1 MNERS
6 PEYAD
11 RIAAAGSIETR
22 AEVAARWILAEFDA
36 YYVESRNIPN
46 LAKAAFERRDPAMS
60 LDLSLRRLSVYSISV
75 HALARGLREALPS
88 AAEDESFWARIE
100 ARYLTLIE
108 GRYESDIAY
117 AYIHS
122 ARRMMYEGMW
132 KPVEYAFLHHREPA
146 SERSTAVRIDFP
158 VAPGGDL
165 AALVDRILDVPCF
178 ERPWRDREGD
188 VRRVAER
195 LRSIFGDG
203 GRRPVAGQDRSTS
216 GGGERAPVAEQARS
230 TSGGGEHR
238 PVAGQDRSASDDRG
252 RTHAVERPWPIAG
265 DGARRP
271 VQIQM
276 TDAGFFRNRGAYVV
290 GRIVF
295 DDASA
300 TPLILA
306 LLNHEAGIH
315 VQAVLAGEADAHN
328 LFSSTLA
335 NFHVTNSHYH
345 ELAAFLHSV
354 MPTRRLGLHYSTIGF
369 NHVGKVAV
377 MNELRE
383 ELAAHGEVFTTAVG
397 FRGSVAIGFAAA
409 SSDYNLKVIRDVPT
423 AQYKW
428 GAFPGIGAVLDKY
441 RRVHE
446 IDRTGSMLDNI
457 IYYNLELDPAWFE
470 PDLLAE
476 LLRDA
481 AESVSLRDDAVILK
495 HLIVQRRVRPLP
507 VFFRDAT
514 PEEAREVIV
523 NLGHCIKNNA
533 AANVF
538 NKDLDARNYGVSR
551 FRKVYLFDYDAL
563 EPLTRVKIRSNADR
577 FDGEDDVPDWF
588 YEDGVVFL
596 PEEIETG
603 FRIHDRGLRRLFR
616 DVHGDLLTTGYWERM
631 QHDLE
636 RGRVPSIRLYPE
648 ERKLDPPGW
657 PSAPAGE

>member
-1 MNERS
+1 MGQEGSRHGQGAAPPPDVHAATPAPLNDRS
-6 PEYAD
+6 PNYAVL
-11 RIAAAGSIETR
+11 IASAHCVEECTDL
-22 AEVAARWILAEFDA
+22 AARWILAEFDA

-46 LAKAAFERRDPAMS
+46 LAKSAFERIDPASS
-60 LDLSLRRLSVYSISV
+60 LHLSLRRLSVYSISV
-75 HALARGLREALPS
+75 HALARRLRDTLPS
-88 AAEDESFWARIE
+88 AAEDEASWKRIE

-108 GRYESDIAY
+108 DRYESDLAF

-122 ARRMMYEGMW
+122 ARRMMYEGRW
-132 KPVEYAFLHHREPA
+132 NPVEYAFLHHREPA
-146 SERSTAVRIDFP
+146 NERSAAVRVEFP
-158 VAPGGDL
+158 VGLGGSL
-165 AALVDRILDVPCF
+165 FALVDRILDVPGF

-188 VRRVAER
+188 VRKVSARLQAI
-195 LRSIFGDG
+195 LRS
-203 GRRPVAGQDRSTS
+203 
-216 GGGERAPVAEQARS
+216 
-230 TSGGGEHR
+230 H
-238 PVAGQDRSASDDRG
+238 
-252 RTHAVERPWPIAG
+252 
-265 DGARRP
+265 ARRP
-271 VQIQM
+271 VVIQM

-295 DDASA
+295 DDTSA

-306 LLNHEAGIH
+306 LLNHEAGIY

-383 ELAAHGEVFTTAVG
+383 ELAEHDEVFTTAIG
-397 FRGSVAIGFAAA
+397 FRGSVAIGFAAP
-409 SSDYNLKVIRDVPT
+409 SSDYNLKVIRDTPT
-423 AQYKW
+423 EQYKW
-428 GAFPGIGAVLDKY
+428 GEFPGIRAVLDKY

-470 PDLLAE
+470 PTLLAE

-481 AESVSLRDDAVILK
+481 AESVSLRADAVVLK

-507 VFFRDAT
+507 VFLQDASL
-514 PEEAREVIV
+514 EEAREVIV

-551 FRKVYLFDYDAL
+551 FYKVYLFDYDAL
-563 EPLTRVKIRSNADR
+563 EPLTQVKVRSNADR

-588 YEDGVVFL
+588 YEDGVIFL
-596 PEEIETG
+596 PEEIESG
-603 FRIHDRGLRRLFR
+603 FRIHDRAIRRLFR
-616 DVHGDLLTTGYWERM
+616 DVHGDLLTTGYWEGM
-631 QHDLE
+631 QDDLE
-636 RGRVPSIRLYPE
+636 RGQVPSIRLYPE
-648 ERKLDPPGW
+648 ERKLDHPDW

>member
-1 MNERS
+1 MTSLRS
-6 PEYAD
+6 PAPRGRSAHYAS
-11 RIAAAGSIETR
+11 RITAAGSVDER
-22 AEVAARWILAEFDA
+22 AGLAARWILAEFDA
-36 YYVESRNIPN
+36 YYVESRSIPT
-46 LAKAAFERRDPAMS
+46 LAKSAFERRDPATS
-60 LDLSLRRLSVYSISV
+60 LDLSRRRLSVYSVSAL
-75 HALARGLREALPS
+75 ALARRLREALPS
-88 AAEDESFWARIE
+88 VAEDETFWKQIE
-100 ARYLTLIE
+100 ARYLTSIE
-108 GRYESDIAY
+108 GRYESDLAF

-122 ARRMMYEGMW
+122 ARRMTYEGRW
-132 KPVEYAFLHHREPA
+132 KPVEYAFLHHREPE
-146 SERSTAVRIDFP
+146 SERSAGVRIDFP
-158 VAPGGDL
+158 ITSGSDL
-165 AALVDRILDVPCF
+165 AALVDRILDVPRF
-178 ERPWRDREGD
+178 ERPWRDRDGD
-188 VRRVAER
+188 VRRVVER
-195 LRSIFGDG
+195 LESIFGDRT
-203 GRRPVAGQDRSTS
+203 RRPV
-216 GGGERAPVAEQARS
+216 EV
-230 TSGGGEHR
+230 
-238 PVAGQDRSASDDRG
+238 
-252 RTHAVERPWPIAG
+252 
-265 DGARRP
+265 
-271 VQIQM
+271 QM

-295 DDASA
+295 DDSSA

-306 LLNHEAGIH
+306 LLNHDAGIY

-335 NFHVTNSHYH
+335 NFHVTNTHYH
-345 ELAAFLHSV
+345 ELAAFLHTV

-383 ELAAHGEVFTTAVG
+383 ELATHGEVFTTAVG
-397 FRGSVAIGFAAA
+397 FRGSVAIGFAAP

-423 AQYKW
+423 DQYKW
-428 GAFPGIGAVLDKY
+428 GEFPGIGAVLDKY

-470 PDLLAE
+470 PELLAE

-481 AESVSLRDDAVILK
+481 GESVSLRDDAVILK

-507 VFFRDAT
+507 VFLRDAT

-551 FRKVYLFDYDAL
+551 FQKVFLFDYDAL
-563 EPLTRVKIRSNADR
+563 EPLTRVKVRSNVGR
-577 FDGEDDVPDWF
+577 FDGEDDIPDWF
-588 YEDGVVFL
+588 YEDGVIFL
-596 PEEIETG
+596 PEEIESG

-631 QHDLE
+631 QHDLDQ
-636 RGRVPSIRLYPE
+636 GQVPSIRLYPE
-648 ERKLDPPGW
+648 RRKLDHPGW
-657 PSAPAGE
+657 PDAPAGE

>member
-1 MNERS
+1 MNDRS
-6 PEYAD
+6 AEYAD
-11 RIAAAGSIETR
+11 RIAAADSTDERTNL
-22 AEVAARWILAEFDA
+22 AAHWILAEFDA
-36 YYVESRNIPN
+36 YYVESRTIPN
-46 LAKAAFERRDPAMS
+46 LAKAAFERRDPATS

-75 HALARGLREALPS
+75 HTLARRLREALPA
-88 AAEDESFWARIE
+88 AAEDEAFWDRIE

-108 GRYESDIAY
+108 GRYESDIAF

-132 KPVEYAFLHHREPA
+132 KPVDYAFLHQREPA
-146 SERSTAVRIDFP
+146 SERSAPVRVDFP
-158 VAPGGDL
+158 IAPGADL
-165 AALVDRILDVPCF
+165 AALVDRILEVPRF
-178 ERPWRDREGD
+178 EQSWRDREGD
-188 VRRVAER
+188 VRLVAER
-195 LRSIFGDG
+195 LQAIFHRST
-203 GRRPVAGQDRSTS
+203 RRPV
-216 GGGERAPVAEQARS
+216 E
-230 TSGGGEHR
+230 
-238 PVAGQDRSASDDRG
+238 
-252 RTHAVERPWPIAG
+252 
-265 DGARRP
+265 
-271 VQIQM
+271 IQM
-276 TDAGFFRNRGAYVV
+276 TDAGFFRNRGAYIV

-295 DDASA
+295 DDSSA

-306 LLNHEAGIH
+306 LLNHEAGIY

-335 NFHVTNSHYH
+335 NFHATNSHYH
-345 ELAAFLHSV
+345 ELAAFMQSV

-383 ELAAHGEVFTTAVG
+383 EIAEQREVFTTAVG
-397 FRGSVAIGFAAA
+397 FRGSVAIGFAAP
-409 SSDYNLKVIRDVPT
+409 SSDYNLKVIRNVPT
-423 AQYKW
+423 EQYKW
-428 GAFPGIGAVLDKY
+428 GEFPGIRAVLDKY

-457 IYYNLELDPAWFE
+457 IYFNMELDPAWFE
-470 PDLLAE
+470 PGLLAE

-481 AESVSLRDDAVILK
+481 AESVSLRDDTVILK

-551 FRKVYLFDYDAL
+551 FHKVYLFDYDAL
-563 EPLTRVKIRSNADR
+563 EPLTQVKVRSNAER

-588 YEDGVVFL
+588 YEDGVIFL
-596 PEEIETG
+596 PEEIESG
-603 FRIHDRGLRRLFR
+603 FRIHERGLRRLFR

-631 QHDLE
+631 QNDLE
-636 RGRVPSIRLYPE
+636 RGQVPSIRLYPE
-648 ERKLDPPGW
+648 QRKLDHPGW
-657 PSAPAGE
+657 PSTPAGE

>member
-1 MNERS
+1 MRELLNRERACASPFDVRAKTRPAMNDRS
-6 PEYAD
+6 SDYAD
-11 RIAAAGSIETR
+11 LIAATRFIDER
-22 AEVAARWILAEFDA
+22 AELAARWILAEFDA

-46 LAKAAFERRDPAMS
+46 LAKAAFERRDPATS

-75 HALARGLREALPS
+75 HALARRLREALPS
-88 AAEDESFWARIE
+88 AAEDEAFWERIE

-108 GRYESDIAY
+108 GRYESDLAF

-132 KPVEYAFLHHREPA
+132 KPVDYTFLHHREPA
-146 SERSTAVRIDFP
+146 SERSAGVRVDFS
-158 VAPGGDL
+158 VDADANL
-165 AALVDRILDVPCF
+165 SALIDRILDVPRF

-188 VRRVAER
+188 VRRVVER
-195 LRSIFGDG
+195 LQAIFGGDK
-203 GRRPVAGQDRSTS
+203 RRPV
-216 GGGERAPVAEQARS
+216 E
-230 TSGGGEHR
+230 
-238 PVAGQDRSASDDRG
+238 
-252 RTHAVERPWPIAG
+252 
-265 DGARRP
+265 
-271 VQIQM
+271 IQM
-276 TDAGFFRNRGAYVV
+276 TDAGFFRNRGAYIV

-295 DDASA
+295 DDGSA

-306 LLNHEAGIH
+306 LLNHDAGIY

-377 MNELRE
+377 MTELRE
-383 ELAAHGEVFTTAVG
+383 ELVEHREVFTTAVG
-397 FRGSVAIGFAAA
+397 FRGSVAIGFAVP

-423 AQYKW
+423 EQYKW
-428 GAFPGIGAVLDKY
+428 GEFPGIRAVLDKY

-470 PDLLAE
+470 PNLLAE

-551 FRKVYLFDYDAL
+551 FHKVYLFDYDAL
-563 EPLTRVKIRSNADR
+563 EPLTRVKVRSNVDR

-588 YEDGVVFL
+588 YEDGVIFL
-596 PEEIETG
+596 PEEIESG
-603 FRIHDRGLRRLFR
+603 FRIHDRAMRRLFR
-616 DVHGDLLTTGYWERM
+616 DVHGDLLTTGYWEGM
-631 QHDLE
+631 QNDLE
-636 RGRVPSIRLYPE
+636 RGQVPSIRLYPE
-648 ERKLDPPGW
+648 RRKLDHPGW
-657 PSAPAGE
+657 PNAPAGE

>member
-1 MNERS
+1 MNDRS
-6 PEYAD
+6 PDYAAL
-11 RIAAAGSIETR
+11 IAAARSIDQRTDL
-22 AEVAARWILAEFDA
+22 AARWILAEFDA

-46 LAKAAFERRDPAMS
+46 LAKTAFERLDPASS
-60 LDLSLRRLSVYSISV
+60 LNLSLRRLSVYSVSV
-75 HALARGLREALPS
+75 HALARRLRDTLPS
-88 AAEDESFWARIE
+88 AAEDEASWKRIE

-108 GRYESDIAY
+108 DRYESDLAF

-122 ARRMMYEGMW
+122 ARRMMYEGRW
-132 KPVEYAFLHHREPA
+132 NPVEYAFLHHREPA
-146 SERSTAVRIDFP
+146 NERSAAVRVEFP
-158 VAPGGDL
+158 VDL
-165 AALVDRILDVPCF
+165 GESLFALVDRILDVPGF

-188 VRRVAER
+188 VRKVSTR
-195 LRSIFGDG
+195 LRAILRSDT
-203 GRRPVAGQDRSTS
+203 RRPV
-216 GGGERAPVAEQARS
+216 V
-230 TSGGGEHR
+230 
-238 PVAGQDRSASDDRG
+238 
-252 RTHAVERPWPIAG
+252 
-265 DGARRP
+265 
-271 VQIQM
+271 IQM
-276 TDAGFFRNRGAYVV
+276 TDAGFFRNRGAYIV
-290 GRIVF
+290 GQIVF

-306 LLNHEAGIH
+306 LLNHEAGIY

-383 ELAAHGEVFTTAVG
+383 ELAEHDEVFTTAIG
-397 FRGSVAIGFAAA
+397 FRGSVAIGFAAP
-409 SSDYNLKVIRDVPT
+409 SSDYNLKVIRDTPT
-423 AQYKW
+423 EQYKW
-428 GAFPGIGAVLDKY
+428 GEFPGIRTVLDKY

-470 PDLLAE
+470 PSLLAD

-507 VFFRDAT
+507 VFLQDAS

-551 FRKVYLFDYDAL
+551 FHKVYLFDYDAL
-563 EPLTRVKIRSNADR
+563 EPLTQVKVRSNADR

-588 YEDGVVFL
+588 YEDGVIFL
-596 PEEIETG
+596 PEEIESG
-603 FRIHDRGLRRLFR
+603 FRIHDRAVRRLFR
-616 DVHGDLLTTGYWERM
+616 HVHGDLLTTGYWEGL
-631 QHDLE
+631 QDDLE
-636 RGRVPSIRLYPE
+636 RGQVPSIRLYPE
-648 ERKLDPPGW
+648 ERKLDHPDW

>member
-1 MNERS
+1 MNDRNAG
-6 PEYAD
+6 YANQ
-11 RIAAAGSIETR
+11 IAVAVSIEERTDL
-22 AEVAARWILAEFDA
+22 AARWILVEFDA

-46 LAKAAFERRDPAMS
+46 LAKAAFERRDPATS
-60 LDLSLRRLSVYSISV
+60 LDLSLRRLSVYSVSA
-75 HALARGLREALPS
+75 HALAGRLRKTLPS
-88 AAEDESFWARIE
+88 AAEDESFWERIE

-108 GRYESDIAY
+108 RRYESDIAF

-122 ARRMMYEGMW
+122 VRRMMYEDMW

-146 SERSTAVRIDFP
+146 TERSAAVRMDFP
-158 VAPGGDL
+158 VTPNRDL
-165 AALVDRILDVPCF
+165 VALVDRMLDVPSF
-178 ERPWRDREGD
+178 EQPWRDREGD
-188 VRRVAER
+188 ARRVADR
-195 LRSIFGDG
+195 LASILGCSQ
-203 GRRPVAGQDRSTS
+203 RRP
-216 GGGERAPVAEQARS
+216 AE
-230 TSGGGEHR
+230 
-238 PVAGQDRSASDDRG
+238 
-252 RTHAVERPWPIAG
+252 
-265 DGARRP
+265 
-271 VQIQM
+271 IQM
-276 TDAGFFRNRGAYVV
+276 TDAGFFRNRGAYIV
-290 GRIVF
+290 GQIVF

-306 LLNHEAGIH
+306 LLNHEAGIY

-383 ELAAHGEVFTTAVG
+383 ELAEHGEVFTTAIG
-397 FRGSVAIGFAAA
+397 FRGSVAIGFAAP
-409 SSDYNLKVIRDVPT
+409 SSDYNLKVIRDTPT
-423 AQYKW
+423 QQYKW
-428 GAFPGIGAVLDKY
+428 GEFPGIRAVLDKY

-470 PDLLAE
+470 PDLLAD

-495 HLIVQRRVRPLP
+495 HLIVQRRVQPLP
-507 VFFRDAT
+507 VFLHDAT

-551 FRKVYLFDYDAL
+551 FQKVYLFDYDAL
-563 EPLTRVKIRSNADR
+563 EPLTRVKVRSNAGR

-588 YEDGVVFL
+588 YEDGVIFL
-596 PEEIETG
+596 PEEIESG
-603 FRIHDRGLRRLFR
+603 FRIQDRAMRRLFR
-616 DVHGDLLTTGYWERM
+616 DVHGDLLTTSYWEGM
-631 QHDLE
+631 QIDLA
-636 RGRVPSIRLYPE
+636 RGQVPSIRLYPE
-648 ERKLDPPGW
+648 ERKLDQPGW

>member
-1 MNERS
+1 MNNRS
-6 PEYAD
+6 PDYAD
-11 RIAAAGSIETR
+11 LIAAARSIDERTDL
-22 AEVAARWILAEFDA
+22 AARWILDEFDA

-46 LAKAAFERRDPAMS
+46 LAKAAFERLDPASS
-60 LDLSLRRLSVYSISV
+60 LHLSLRRLSVYSVSV
-75 HALARGLREALPS
+75 HALARRLRDALPS
-88 AAEDESFWARIE
+88 AADDESFWARIE

-108 GRYESDIAY
+108 GRYESDLAF

-146 SERSTAVRIDFP
+146 SERSAAARVDFS
-158 VAPGGDL
+158 VDPGADPGANL
-165 AALVDRILDVPCF
+165 PALVDRILDVPGF
-178 ERPWRDREGD
+178 ERSWRDREGD
-188 VRRVAER
+188 VQKVAAR
-195 LRSIFGDG
+195 LRTIFDSNAC
-203 GRRPVAGQDRSTS
+203 RPV
-216 GGGERAPVAEQARS
+216 E
-230 TSGGGEHR
+230 
-238 PVAGQDRSASDDRG
+238 
-252 RTHAVERPWPIAG
+252 
-265 DGARRP
+265 
-271 VQIQM
+271 IQM
-276 TDAGFFRNRGAYVV
+276 TDAGFFRNRGAYIV

-295 DDASA
+295 DNSSA

-306 LLNHEAGIH
+306 LLNHEAGIY
-315 VQAVLAGEADAHN
+315 VQAVLAGQADAHN

-383 ELAAHGEVFTTAVG
+383 ELAEHREVFTTAIG
-397 FRGSVAIGFAAA
+397 FRGSVAIGFAAP

-423 AQYKW
+423 EQYKW
-428 GAFPGIGAVLDKY
+428 GEFPGIRAVLDKY

-470 PDLLAE
+470 PNLLAE

-507 VFFRDAT
+507 VFLQDAG

-551 FRKVYLFDYDAL
+551 FQKVFLFDYDAL
-563 EPLTRVKIRSNADR
+563 EPLTRVKVRSNADR

-588 YEDGVVFL
+588 YEDGVIFL
-596 PEEIETG
+596 PEEIESG
-603 FRIHDRGLRRLFR
+603 FRIHDRTMRRLFR
-616 DVHGDLLTTGYWERM
+616 DVHGDLLTTGYWEGL
-631 QHDLE
+631 QNDLE

-648 ERKLDPPGW
+648 RRKLDHPGW

>member
-1 MNERS
+1 MNDRYA
-6 PEYAD
+6 EYAS
-11 RIAAAGSIETR
+11 RIEAAGSIDER
-22 AEVAARWILAEFDA
+22 SGLAARWILAEFDA

-46 LAKAAFERRDPAMS
+46 LAKSAFEQRDPAMS
-60 LDLSLRRLSVYSISV
+60 LNLSLRRLSVYSVSA
-75 HALARGLREALPS
+75 HALARRLRAALPEV
-88 AAEDESFWARIE
+88 AEDETFWERIE

-108 GRYESDIAY
+108 GRYESDLAF

-122 ARRMMYEGMW
+122 ARRMVYEGMW
-132 KPVEYAFLHHREPA
+132 KPVEYMFLHHREPA
-146 SERSTAVRIDFP
+146 SERSAAVRIDFP
-158 VAPGGDL
+158 IAPGADL
-165 AALVDRILDVPCF
+165 AVLVGRVLAVPRF
-178 ERPWRDREGD
+178 ERHWRDRGGD
-188 VRRVAER
+188 VRRVVER
-195 LRSIFGDG
+195 LQSIF
-203 GRRPVAGQDRSTS
+203 S
-216 GGGERAPVAEQARS
+216 G
-230 TSGGGEHR
+230 
-238 PVAGQDRSASDDRG
+238 
-252 RTHAVERPWPIAG
+252 
-265 DGARRP
+265 GARRP
-271 VQIQM
+271 VEIQM
-276 TDAGFFRNRGAYVV
+276 TDAGFFRNRGAYIV

-295 DDASA
+295 DDSSAS
-300 TPLILA
+300 PLILA
-306 LLNHEAGIH
+306 LLNHDAGIY

-345 ELAAFLHSV
+345 ELAAFLHTV

-377 MNELRE
+377 MHELRE
-383 ELAAHGEVFTTAVG
+383 ELTTHHEVFITAIG
-397 FRGSVAIGFAAA
+397 FRGSVAIGFAAP

-423 AQYKW
+423 DQYKW
-428 GAFPGIGAVLDKY
+428 GEFPGIGAVLDKY

-470 PDLLAE
+470 ADLLAE

-481 AESVSLRDDAVILK
+481 GESVSLRDDAVILK

-507 VFFRDAT
+507 VFLQDAT

-551 FRKVYLFDYDAL
+551 FQKVYLFDYDAL
-563 EPLTRVKIRSNADR
+563 EPLTRVKIRSNAGR

-588 YEDGVVFL
+588 YEDGVIFL
-596 PEEIETG
+596 PEEIESG
-603 FRIHDRGLRRLFR
+603 FRIHDRGIRRLFR
-616 DVHGDLLTTGYWERM
+616 DVHGDLLTTGYWERL
-631 QHDLE
+631 QHDLD
-636 RGRVPSIRLYPE
+636 RGQVPSIRLYPE
-648 ERKLDPPGW
+648 QRKLDHPGW

>member
-1 MNERS
+1 MNDRS
-6 PEYAD
+6 AEYAD
-11 RIAAAGSIETR
+11 RIAAETSLDER
-22 AEVAARWILAEFDA
+22 AELAARWILAEFDA

-46 LAKAAFERRDPAMS
+46 LAKSAFERRDPATS
-60 LDLSLRRLSVYSISV
+60 LDLSLRRLSVYSITV
-75 HALARGLREALPS
+75 HALAQRLREALPS
-88 AAEDESFWARIE
+88 AAEDEAFWERIE

-108 GRYESDIAY
+108 GRYESDLAF

-146 SERSTAVRIDFP
+146 TERSAAVRIDFP
-158 VAPGGDL
+158 VTPDRNL
-165 AALVDRILDVPCF
+165 TSLVDRILDVPSF
-178 ERPWRDREGD
+178 EQPWRDREGD
-188 VRRVAER
+188 VRLVAER
-195 LRSIFGDG
+195 LQSILGGD
-203 GRRPVAGQDRSTS
+203 
-216 GGGERAPVAEQARS
+216 AR
-230 TSGGGEHR
+230 
-238 PVAGQDRSASDDRG
+238 Q
-252 RTHAVERPWPIAG
+252 PIE
-265 DGARRP
+265 
-271 VQIQM
+271 IQM
-276 TDAGFFRNRGAYVV
+276 TDAGFFRNRGAYIV

-306 LLNHEAGIH
+306 LLNHEAGTY

-377 MNELRE
+377 MTELRE
-383 ELAAHGEVFTTAVG
+383 ELAEHREVFTTAVG
-397 FRGSVAIGFAAA
+397 FRGSVAIGFAAP
-409 SSDYNLKVIRDVPT
+409 SSDYNLKVIRDIPT
-423 AQYKW
+423 EQYKW
-428 GAFPGIGAVLDKY
+428 GDFPGIRAVLDKY

-470 PDLLAE
+470 PELLAE

-507 VFFRDAT
+507 VFLHGAT
-514 PEEAREVIV
+514 LDEAREVIV

-551 FRKVYLFDYDAL
+551 FQKVYLFDYDAL
-563 EPLTRVKIRSNADR
+563 EPLTQVKVRSNADR
-577 FDGEDDVPDWF
+577 FDGEDDIPDWF
-588 YEDGVVFL
+588 YEDGVIFL
-596 PEEIETG
+596 PEEIESG

-616 DVHGDLLTTGYWERM
+616 DVHGDLMTAGYWERM
-631 QHDLE
+631 QSDLE
-636 RGRVPSIRLYPE
+636 RGQVPSIRLYPE
-648 ERKLDPPGW
+648 KRKLDQPGW

>member
-1 MNERS
+1 MNDRS
-6 PEYAD
+6 PDYTD
-11 RIAAAGSIETR
+11 LIAAARSIDERTDL
-22 AEVAARWILAEFDA
+22 AARWILDEFDA

-46 LAKAAFERRDPAMS
+46 LAKAAFERLDPASS
-60 LDLSLRRLSVYSISV
+60 LHLSLRRLSVYSVSV
-75 HALARGLREALPS
+75 HALARRLRDALPS
-88 AAEDESFWARIE
+88 AADDESFWARIE

-108 GRYESDIAY
+108 GRYESDLAF

-146 SERSTAVRIDFP
+146 SERSAAARVDFP
-158 VAPGGDL
+158 VAPDANL
-165 AALVDRILDVPCF
+165 PALVDRILDVPGF
-178 ERPWRDREGD
+178 ERSWRDREGD
-188 VRRVAER
+188 VQKVAAR
-195 LRSIFGDG
+195 LRTIFGG
-203 GRRPVAGQDRSTS
+203 NACRPV
-216 GGGERAPVAEQARS
+216 E
-230 TSGGGEHR
+230 
-238 PVAGQDRSASDDRG
+238 
-252 RTHAVERPWPIAG
+252 
-265 DGARRP
+265 
-271 VQIQM
+271 IQM

-295 DDASA
+295 DDSSA

-306 LLNHEAGIH
+306 LLNHDAGIY

-383 ELAAHGEVFTTAVG
+383 ELAEHREVFTTAIG
-397 FRGSVAIGFAAA
+397 FRGSVAIGFAAP

-423 AQYKW
+423 EQYKW
-428 GAFPGIGAVLDKY
+428 GEFPGIRAVLDKY

-470 PDLLAE
+470 PNLLAE

-507 VFFRDAT
+507 VFLQDAS
-514 PEEAREVIV
+514 PEEAGEVIV

-551 FRKVYLFDYDAL
+551 FHKVFLFDYDAL
-563 EPLTRVKIRSNADR
+563 EPLTRVKVRSNADR
-577 FDGEDDVPDWF
+577 FEGEDDVPDWF
-588 YEDGVVFL
+588 YEDGVIFL
-596 PEEIETG
+596 PEEIESG
-603 FRIHDRGLRRLFR
+603 FRIHDRTMRRLFR
-616 DVHGDLLTTGYWERM
+616 DVHGDLLTTGYWEGL
-631 QHDLE
+631 QNDLE
-636 RGRVPSIRLYPE
+636 RGQVPSIRLYPE
-648 ERKLDPPGW
+648 RRKLDHPGW

>member
-1 MNERS
+1 MNDRS
-6 PEYAD
+6 PDYPD
-11 RIAAAGSIETR
+11 LIAAAVSTDDR
-22 AEVAARWILAEFDA
+22 TDLAARWILAEFDA

-46 LAKAAFERRDPAMS
+46 LAKAAFERLDPASS
-60 LDLSLRRLSVYSISV
+60 LHLSLRRLSVYSVSV
-75 HALARGLREALPS
+75 HALARRLRKALPS
-88 AAEDESFWARIE
+88 AAEDESFWKRIE
-100 ARYLTLIE
+100 TRYLTLIE
-108 GRYESDIAY
+108 GRYESDLAF

-132 KPVEYAFLHHREPA
+132 KPVEYTFLHHREPA
-146 SERSTAVRIDFP
+146 SERSAAVRADFHIDP
-158 VAPGGDL
+158 AADL
-165 AALVDRILDVPCF
+165 SVLVNRVLDVPGF
-178 ERPWRDREGD
+178 ERPWRDRKGD
-188 VRRVAER
+188 VRKVAER
-195 LRSIFGDG
+195 LRSMLG
-203 GRRPVAGQDRSTS
+203 VA
-216 GGGERAPVAEQARS
+216 
-230 TSGGGEHR
+230 EHR
-238 PVAGQDRSASDDRG
+238 PV
-252 RTHAVERPWPIAG
+252 E
-265 DGARRP
+265 
-271 VQIQM
+271 IQM
-276 TDAGFFRNRGAYVV
+276 TDAGFFRNRGAYIV

-295 DDASA
+295 DDSSA

-306 LLNHEAGIH
+306 LLNHEAGIY

-383 ELAAHGEVFTTAVG
+383 ELAEHREVFTTAVG
-397 FRGSVAIGFAAA
+397 FRGSVAIGFAAP

-423 AQYKW
+423 EQYKW
-428 GAFPGIGAVLDKY
+428 GEFPGIRAVLDKY

-470 PDLLAE
+470 PNLLAE

-507 VFFRDAT
+507 VFLQDAS
-514 PEEAREVIV
+514 PEEAGEVIV

-551 FRKVYLFDYDAL
+551 FRKVFLFDYDAL
-563 EPLTRVKIRSNADR
+563 EPLTRVKVRSNADR

-588 YEDGVVFL
+588 YEDGVIFL
-596 PEEIETG
+596 PEEIESG
-603 FRIHDRGLRRLFR
+603 FRIHDRTMRRLFR
-616 DVHGDLLTTGYWERM
+616 DVHGDLLTTDYWEGM
-631 QHDLE
+631 QNDLE

-648 ERKLDPPGW
+648 RRKLDHPGW

>member
-1 MNERS
+1 MSAETIAGMNDRS
-6 PEYAD
+6 AEYAS
-11 RIAAAGSIETR
+11 RIAAAVTIDDR
-22 AEVAARWILAEFDA
+22 ADLAARWILAEFDA
-36 YYVESRNIPN
+36 YYVESRTIPN
-46 LAKAAFERRDPAMS
+46 LAKAAFERRDPATS

-75 HALARGLREALPS
+75 HALARRLRETLPS
-88 AAEDESFWARIE
+88 AAEDESFWERIE
-100 ARYLTLIE
+100 ARCLTLIE
-108 GRYESDIAY
+108 GRYESDIAF

-146 SERSTAVRIDFP
+146 SERSAAVRIDFP
-158 VAPGGDL
+158 ITTEEDL
-165 AALVDRILDVPCF
+165 TALVDRILDVPRF

-188 VRRVAER
+188 VRLVAER
-195 LRSIFGDG
+195 LQAMFRSSE
-203 GRRPVAGQDRSTS
+203 RRPV
-216 GGGERAPVAEQARS
+216 E
-230 TSGGGEHR
+230 
-238 PVAGQDRSASDDRG
+238 
-252 RTHAVERPWPIAG
+252 
-265 DGARRP
+265 
-271 VQIQM
+271 IQM
-276 TDAGFFRNRGAYVV
+276 TDAGFFRNRGAYIV

-300 TPLILA
+300 APLILA
-306 LLNHEAGIH
+306 LLNHEAGVY
-315 VQAVLAGEADAHN
+315 VQAVLAGEADTHN

-335 NFHVTNSHYH
+335 NFHVTNNHYH

-383 ELAAHGEVFTTAVG
+383 ELATHHEVFTTAVG
-397 FRGSVAIGFAAA
+397 FRGSVAIGFAAP

-423 AQYKW
+423 EQYKW
-428 GAFPGIGAVLDKY
+428 GEFPGIRAVLDKY

-457 IYYNLELDPAWFE
+457 IYFNLELDPAWFE
-470 PDLLAE
+470 PGLLAE

-481 AESVSLRDDAVILK
+481 AESVSLRDDTVILK

-551 FRKVYLFDYDAL
+551 FHKVYLFDYDAL
-563 EPLTRVKIRSNADR
+563 EPLTQVKVRSNMDR

-588 YEDGVVFL
+588 YEDGVIFL
-596 PEEIETG
+596 PEEIESG
-603 FRIHDRGLRRLFR
+603 FRLHERGLRRLFR

-631 QHDLE
+631 QNDLE
-636 RGRVPSIRLYPE
+636 RGQVPSIRLYPE
-648 ERKLDPPGW
+648 QRKLDHPGW
-657 PSAPAGE
+657 PSTPAGE

>member
-1 MNERS
+1 MSDRSANDRS
-6 PEYAD
+6 PDHAD
-11 RIAAAGSIETR
+11 LIAAARSIDER
-22 AEVAARWILAEFDA
+22 ADLAARWILAEFDA

-46 LAKAAFERRDPAMS
+46 LAKAAFERLDPASS
-60 LDLSLRRLSVYSISV
+60 LDLSLRRLSVYSVSV
-75 HALARGLREALPS
+75 HALARRLRDALPS
-88 AAEDESFWARIE
+88 AADDESFWERIE

-108 GRYESDIAY
+108 GRYESDLAF

-146 SERSTAVRIDFP
+146 SERSAAVRTDFP
-158 VAPGGDL
+158 VGPGVDL
-165 AALVDRILDVPCF
+165 PALVDRILDVPGF

-188 VRRVAER
+188 VRQVAER
-195 LRSIFGDG
+195 LQSMFGANE
-203 GRRPVAGQDRSTS
+203 RRPI
-216 GGGERAPVAEQARS
+216 E
-230 TSGGGEHR
+230 
-238 PVAGQDRSASDDRG
+238 
-252 RTHAVERPWPIAG
+252 
-265 DGARRP
+265 
-271 VQIQM
+271 IQM
-276 TDAGFFRNRGAYVV
+276 TDAGFFRNRGAYIV

-306 LLNHEAGIH
+306 LLNHEAGIY
-315 VQAVLAGEADAHN
+315 VQAVLAGQADAHN

-377 MNELRE
+377 MTELRE
-383 ELAAHGEVFTTAVG
+383 ELAEHDEVFTTAIG
-397 FRGSVAIGFAAA
+397 FRGSVAIGFAAP

-423 AQYKW
+423 EQYKW
-428 GAFPGIGAVLDKY
+428 GEFPGIRAVLDKY

-470 PDLLAE
+470 PNLLAE

-507 VFFRDAT
+507 VFLQDAG

-551 FRKVYLFDYDAL
+551 FHKVFLFDYDAL
-563 EPLTRVKIRSNADR
+563 EPLTRVKVRSNAGR

-588 YEDGVVFL
+588 YEDGVIFL
-596 PEEIETG
+596 PEEIESG
-603 FRIHDRGLRRLFR
+603 FRIHDRGMRRLFR
-616 DVHGDLLTTGYWERM
+616 DVHGDLLTSGYWEGM
-631 QHDLE
+631 QSDLE

-648 ERKLDPPGW
+648 RRKLDHPDW

>member
-1 MNERS
+1 MNDPSSR
-6 PEYAD
+6 YAS
-11 RIAAAGSIETR
+11 RVAAGSSI
-22 AEVAARWILAEFDA
+22 AERSDLAARWILAEFDA
-36 YYVESRNIPN
+36 YYVESRHIPN
-46 LAKAAFERRDPAMS
+46 LAKSAFERQDPATS
-60 LDLSLRRLSVYSISV
+60 LELSRRRLSVYSVSV
-75 HALARGLREALPS
+75 HGLAQHLRRALPS
-88 AAEDESFWARIE
+88 MAEDEMFWQRIE
-100 ARYLTLIE
+100 TRYLALIE
-108 GRYESDIAY
+108 GRYESDLAF

-122 ARRMMYEGMW
+122 ARRMTYEGKW
-132 KPVEYAFLHHREPA
+132 KPVEYAFLRHHEPE
-146 SERSTAVRIDFP
+146 SERSAGVRIDFP
-158 VAPGGDL
+158 VAPGSDL
-165 AALVDRILDVPCF
+165 AALVGRILDIPRF

-188 VRRVAER
+188 VRRVVER
-195 LRSIFGDG
+195 LESIFSG
-203 GRRPVAGQDRSTS
+203 GPGRPV
-216 GGGERAPVAEQARS
+216 E
-230 TSGGGEHR
+230 
-238 PVAGQDRSASDDRG
+238 
-252 RTHAVERPWPIAG
+252 
-265 DGARRP
+265 
-271 VQIQM
+271 IQM

-306 LLNHEAGIH
+306 LLNHDAGTY
-315 VQAVLAGEADAHN
+315 VQAVLTGEADAHN

-345 ELAAFLHSV
+345 ELAAFLHTV

-377 MNELRE
+377 MTELRE
-383 ELAAHGEVFTTAVG
+383 ELTAHREVFTTAVG
-397 FRGSVAIGFAAA
+397 FRGSVAIGFAAP

-423 AQYKW
+423 DQYKW
-428 GAFPGIGAVLDKY
+428 GEFPGIGAVLDKY

-470 PDLLAE
+470 PELLAE

-481 AESVSLRDDAVILK
+481 GESVSLRDDMVILK

-507 VFFRDAT
+507 VFLQDAT

-551 FRKVYLFDYDAL
+551 FHKVFLFDYDAL
-563 EPLTRVKIRSNADR
+563 EPLTRVKIRSNAER
-577 FDGEDDVPDWF
+577 LDGEDDVPDWF
-588 YEDGVVFL
+588 YEDGVIFL
-596 PEEIETG
+596 PEEIESG
-603 FRIHDRGLRRLFR
+603 FRIHERGLRRLFR

-631 QHDLE
+631 QRDLD

-648 ERKLDPPGW
+648 QRKLEHPGW
-657 PSAPAGE
+657 PGAPAGE

>member
-1 MNERS
+1 MNNRS
-6 PEYAD
+6 PDYAD
-11 RIAAAGSIETR
+11 LIAAARSIDERTDL
-22 AEVAARWILAEFDA
+22 AARWILDEFDA

-46 LAKAAFERRDPAMS
+46 LAKAAFERLDPASS
-60 LDLSLRRLSVYSISV
+60 LHLSLRRLSVYSVSV
-75 HALARGLREALPS
+75 HALARRLRDVLPS
-88 AAEDESFWARIE
+88 ADDDESFWARIE

-108 GRYESDIAY
+108 GRYESDLAF

-146 SERSTAVRIDFP
+146 SERSAAARVDFS
-158 VAPGGDL
+158 VDPGADPGANL
-165 AALVDRILDVPCF
+165 PALVDRILDVPGF
-178 ERPWRDREGD
+178 ERSWRDREGD
-188 VRRVAER
+188 VQKVAAR
-195 LRSIFGDG
+195 LRTIFDSNAC
-203 GRRPVAGQDRSTS
+203 RPV
-216 GGGERAPVAEQARS
+216 E
-230 TSGGGEHR
+230 
-238 PVAGQDRSASDDRG
+238 
-252 RTHAVERPWPIAG
+252 
-265 DGARRP
+265 
-271 VQIQM
+271 IQM
-276 TDAGFFRNRGAYVV
+276 TDAGFFRNRGAYIV

-295 DDASA
+295 DDSSA

-306 LLNHEAGIH
+306 LLNHEAGIY
-315 VQAVLAGEADAHN
+315 VQAVLAGQADAHN

-383 ELAAHGEVFTTAVG
+383 ELAEHREVFTTAIG
-397 FRGSVAIGFAAA
+397 FRGSVAIGFAAP

-423 AQYKW
+423 EQYKW
-428 GAFPGIGAVLDKY
+428 GEFPGIRAVLDKY

-470 PDLLAE
+470 PNLLAE

-507 VFFRDAT
+507 VFLQDAG

-551 FRKVYLFDYDAL
+551 FQKVFLFDYDAL
-563 EPLTRVKIRSNADR
+563 EPLTRVKVRSNADR

-588 YEDGVVFL
+588 YEDGVIFL
-596 PEEIETG
+596 PEEIESG
-603 FRIHDRGLRRLFR
+603 FRIHDRTMRRLFR
-616 DVHGDLLTTGYWERM
+616 DVHGDLLTTGYWEGL
-631 QHDLE
+631 QNDLE

-648 ERKLDPPGW
+648 RRKLDHPGW

>member
-1 MNERS
+1 
-6 PEYAD
+6 
-11 RIAAAGSIETR
+11 
-22 AEVAARWILAEFDA
+22 
-36 YYVESRNIPN
+36 
-46 LAKAAFERRDPAMS
+46 MS
-60 LDLSLRRLSVYSISV
+60 LDLSRRRLSVYSVSAL
-75 HALARGLREALPS
+75 ALARRLREALPS
-88 AAEDESFWARIE
+88 VAEDETFWKQIE
-100 ARYLTLIE
+100 ARYLTSIE
-108 GRYESDIAY
+108 GRYESDLAF

-122 ARRMMYEGMW
+122 ARRMTYEGRW
-132 KPVEYAFLHHREPA
+132 KPVEYAFLHHREPE
-146 SERSTAVRIDFP
+146 SERSAGVRIDFP
-158 VAPGGDL
+158 IAPGSDL
-165 AALVDRILDVPCF
+165 AALVDRILDVPRF

-188 VRRVAER
+188 VRRVVER
-195 LRSIFGDG
+195 LGSIFRG
-203 GRRPVAGQDRSTS
+203 GTGRPV
-216 GGGERAPVAEQARS
+216 E
-230 TSGGGEHR
+230 
-238 PVAGQDRSASDDRG
+238 
-252 RTHAVERPWPIAG
+252 
-265 DGARRP
+265 
-271 VQIQM
+271 IQM

-295 DDASA
+295 GDASA

-306 LLNHEAGIH
+306 LLNHDAGIY
-315 VQAVLAGEADAHN
+315 VQAVLTGEADAHN

-335 NFHVTNSHYH
+335 NFHVTNTHYH
-345 ELAAFLHSV
+345 ELAAFLHTV

-383 ELAAHGEVFTTAVG
+383 ELATHGEVFTTAVG
-397 FRGSVAIGFAAA
+397 FRGSVAIGFAAP
-409 SSDYNLKVIRDVPT
+409 SSDYNLKVIRDIPT
-423 AQYKW
+423 DQYKW
-428 GAFPGIGAVLDKY
+428 GEFPGIGAVLDKY

-470 PDLLAE
+470 PELLAE

-481 AESVSLRDDAVILK
+481 GESVSLRDDAVILK

-507 VFFRDAT
+507 VFLRDAT

-551 FRKVYLFDYDAL
+551 FQKVFLFDYDAL
-563 EPLTRVKIRSNADR
+563 EPLTRVKVRSNVGR

-588 YEDGVVFL
+588 YEDGVIFL
-596 PEEIETG
+596 PEEIESG

-631 QHDLE
+631 QQRSRPGTGAQHPALPRAAKARSPGLAGRTGRRVSPAPRCSTE
-636 RGRVPSIRLYPE
+636 EPSLRSLRGRKADGR
-648 ERKLDPPGW
+648 PGASVSQRVLVRPIGILRTQVTDW
-657 PSAPAGE
+657 DGKRIGHEVRDVAAGQGVQKRFEVLLLPLHQAQRADQR

>member
-1 MNERS
+1 MDER
-6 PEYAD
+6 
-11 RIAAAGSIETR
+11 AAL
-22 AEVAARWILAEFDA
+22 AARWILAEFDA

-46 LAKAAFERRDPAMS
+46 LAKAAFERLDPASS

-75 HALARGLREALPS
+75 HALARHLRDALPS
-88 AAEDESFWARIE
+88 TAEEEAFWERIE
-100 ARYLTLIE
+100 ACYLTLIE
-108 GRYESDIAY
+108 GRYASDIAF
-117 AYIHS
+117 AYIRS
-122 ARRMMYEGMW
+122 ARRMLYEGMW

-146 SERSTAVRIDFP
+146 SERSVAVRIDFP
-158 VAPGGDL
+158 VVPGAEL
-165 AALVDRILDVPCF
+165 SALVDRILDVPGLG
-178 ERPWRDREGD
+178 RPWRDRAGD

-195 LRSIFGDG
+195 LRSMFDVAG
-203 GRRPVAGQDRSTS
+203 GRRPI
-216 GGGERAPVAEQARS
+216 E
-230 TSGGGEHR
+230 
-238 PVAGQDRSASDDRG
+238 
-252 RTHAVERPWPIAG
+252 
-265 DGARRP
+265 
-271 VQIQM
+271 IQM
-276 TDAGFFRNRGAYVV
+276 TDAGFFRNRGAYIV

-300 TPLILA
+300 MPLILA
-306 LLNHEAGIH
+306 LLNHEAGIY

-383 ELAAHGEVFTTAVG
+383 ELTEHREVFTTAIG
-397 FRGSVAIGFAAA
+397 FRGSVAIGFAAP
-409 SSDYNLKVIRDVPT
+409 SSDYNLKVIRDDPT
-423 AQYKW
+423 DEYKW
-428 GAFPGIGAVLDKY
+428 GAFPGIAAVLDKY

-470 PDLLAE
+470 PSLLAE

-507 VFFRDAT
+507 VFLQDAT

-538 NKDLDARNYGVSR
+538 NRDLDARNYGVSR
-551 FRKVYLFDYDAL
+551 FRKVFLFDYDAL
-563 EPLTRVKIRSNADR
+563 EPLTRVKVRSNLDR
-577 FDGEDDVPDWF
+577 LDGEDDVPDWF
-588 YEDGVVFL
+588 YEDGVIFL
-596 PEEIETG
+596 PEEIESG
-603 FRIHDRGLRRLFR
+603 FRIHDRAMRRLFR
-616 DVHGDLLTTGYWERM
+616 DVHGDLLTTGYWEGM
-631 QHDLE
+631 QGDLE

-648 ERKLDPPGW
+648 ERKLDHPGW

>member
-1 MNERS
+1 MNDRR
-6 PEYAD
+6 PDYAD
-11 RIAAAGSIETR
+11 RILAVRSIEERTDL
-22 AEVAARWILAEFDA
+22 AAHWILSEFDA
-36 YYVESRNIPN
+36 YYVESRSIPN
-46 LAKAAFERRDPAMS
+46 FAKAAFERRDPATS

-75 HALARGLREALPS
+75 HGLARRLRESLPS
-88 AAEDESFWARIE
+88 AAEDETFWERIE

-108 GRYESDIAY
+108 GRYESDLAF

-132 KPVEYAFLHHREPA
+132 NPVEYTFLHHREPA
-146 SERSTAVRIDFP
+146 TERSAAVRIDFP
-158 VAPGGDL
+158 ITPDLDL
-165 AALVDRILDVPCF
+165 ATLVDRILDVPSF
-178 ERPWRDREGD
+178 EQPWRDRNGD
-188 VRRVAER
+188 VRAVAER
-195 LRSIFGDG
+195 LQTIFRGDE
-203 GRRPVAGQDRSTS
+203 RQPV
-216 GGGERAPVAEQARS
+216 E
-230 TSGGGEHR
+230 
-238 PVAGQDRSASDDRG
+238 
-252 RTHAVERPWPIAG
+252 
-265 DGARRP
+265 
-271 VQIQM
+271 IQM
-276 TDAGFFRNRGAYVV
+276 TDAGFFRNRGAYIV

-306 LLNHEAGIH
+306 LLNHDAGIY
-315 VQAVLAGEADAHN
+315 VQAVLAGQADAHN

-383 ELAAHGEVFTTAVG
+383 ELAERGEVFTTAIG
-397 FRGSVAIGFAAA
+397 FRGSVAIGFAAP
-409 SSDYNLKVIRDVPT
+409 SSDYNLKVIRDIPT
-423 AQYKW
+423 EQYKW
-428 GAFPGIGAVLDKY
+428 GDFPGIRAVLDKY

-470 PDLLAE
+470 PELLAE

-507 VFFRDAT
+507 VFLRNAT

-551 FRKVYLFDYDAL
+551 YHKVYLFDYDAL
-563 EPLTRVKIRSNADR
+563 EPLTHVKVRSNADR

-588 YEDGVVFL
+588 YEDGVIFL

-616 DVHGDLLTTGYWERM
+616 DVHGDLLTTAYWERM
-631 QHDLE
+631 QGVLE
-636 RGRVPSIRLYPE
+636 RGQVPSIRLYPE
-648 ERKLDPPGW
+648 QRKLDHPGW

>member
-1 MNERS
+1 MNDRYA
-6 PEYAD
+6 EYAN
-11 RIAAAGSIETR
+11 RIAAAGSIDERTDL
-22 AEVAARWILAEFDA
+22 AARWILAEFDA
-36 YYVESRNIPN
+36 YYVASRNIPN
-46 LAKAAFERRDPAMS
+46 LAKSAFERRDPATS
-60 LDLSLRRLSVYSISV
+60 LDLSLRRLSVYSVSV
-75 HALARGLREALPS
+75 HTLARRLRDALPS
-88 AAEDESFWARIE
+88 AAEDETFWERIE
-100 ARYLTLIE
+100 ARYLTLIA
-108 GRYESDIAY
+108 GRYESDLAF

-132 KPVEYAFLHHREPA
+132 KPVEYTFLHHREPA
-146 SERSTAVRIDFP
+146 SERSAAVRIDFP
-158 VAPGGDL
+158 IAPGSDL
-165 AALVDRILDVPCF
+165 AALVNRVLDVPRF
-178 ERPWRDREGD
+178 EQPWRDRAGD
-188 VRRVAER
+188 VRRIVQR
-195 LRSIFGDG
+195 LESIFSSTGL
-203 GRRPVAGQDRSTS
+203 RPV
-216 GGGERAPVAEQARS
+216 E
-230 TSGGGEHR
+230 
-238 PVAGQDRSASDDRG
+238 
-252 RTHAVERPWPIAG
+252 
-265 DGARRP
+265 
-271 VQIQM
+271 IQM
-276 TDAGFFRNRGAYVV
+276 TDAGFFRNRGAYIV
-290 GRIVF
+290 GRIVY
-295 DDASA
+295 DDSSA
-300 TPLILA
+300 MPLILA
-306 LLNHEAGIH
+306 LLNHDAGIY

-345 ELAAFLHSV
+345 ELAAFLQSV

-383 ELAAHGEVFTTAVG
+383 ELATHREVFTTAIG
-397 FRGSVAIGFAAA
+397 FRGSVAIGFAAP

-423 AQYKW
+423 EQYKW
-428 GAFPGIGAVLDKY
+428 GEFPGIRTVLDKY

-481 AESVSLRDDAVILK
+481 SESVSLRDDAVIHK

-507 VFFRDAT
+507 VFLQNAT

-563 EPLTRVKIRSNADR
+563 EPLTRVKVRSNAGR
-577 FDGEDDVPDWF
+577 VDGEDDIPDWF
-588 YEDGVVFL
+588 YEDGVIFL
-596 PEEIETG
+596 PEEIESG
-603 FRIHDRGLRRLFR
+603 FRIHDRGIRRLFR

-631 QHDLE
+631 QYDLD

-648 ERKLDPPGW
+648 QRKLEHPGW

>member
-1 MNERS
+1 MNDRR
-6 PEYAD
+6 PDYAD
-11 RIAAAGSIETR
+11 HIAAARSVDER
-22 AEVAARWILAEFDA
+22 ADLAAHWILAEFDT
-36 YYVESRNIPN
+36 YYVESRSIPN
-46 LAKAAFERRDPAMS
+46 LAKSAFERRDPATS
-60 LDLSLRRLSVYSISV
+60 LDLSLRRLSVYSTSA
-75 HALARGLREALPS
+75 HTLARRLRESLPP
-88 AAEDESFWARIE
+88 AAEDETFWERIE

-108 GRYESDIAY
+108 GRYESDLAF

-122 ARRMMYEGMW
+122 ARRMMYAGMW
-132 KPVEYAFLHHREPA
+132 NPVEYTFLHYREPA
-146 SERSTAVRIDFP
+146 TERSAAVRIDFP
-158 VAPGGDL
+158 ITPDRDL
-165 AALVDRILDVPCF
+165 AALVDRILDVPSFVC
-178 ERPWRDREGD
+178 PWRDRAGD
-188 VRRVAER
+188 VRLIAER
-195 LRSIFGDG
+195 LQSIFG
-203 GRRPVAGQDRSTS
+203 
-216 GGGERAPVAEQARS
+216 
-230 TSGGGEHR
+230 
-238 PVAGQDRSASDDRG
+238 
-252 RTHAVERPWPIAG
+252 G
-265 DGARRP
+265 DERRP

-276 TDAGFFRNRGAYVV
+276 TDAGFFRNRGAYIV

-295 DDASA
+295 DDSSA

-306 LLNHEAGIH
+306 LLNHDAGIY

-383 ELAAHGEVFTTAVG
+383 EIAEHREVFTTAVG
-397 FRGSVAIGFAAA
+397 FRGSVAIGFTAP

-423 AQYKW
+423 EQYKW
-428 GAFPGIGAVLDKY
+428 GDFPGIRAVLDKY

-470 PDLLAE
+470 PELLVE

-481 AESVSLRDDAVILK
+481 SESVSLRDDAVILK

-507 VFFRDAT
+507 VFFRNAT

-563 EPLTRVKIRSNADR
+563 EPLTQVKVRSNVGR

-588 YEDGVVFL
+588 YEDGVIFL

-616 DVHGDLLTTGYWERM
+616 DVHGDLLTAGYWERM
-631 QHDLE
+631 QNDLE
-636 RGRVPSIRLYPE
+636 RGQVPSTRLYPE
-648 ERKLDPPGW
+648 QRKLDHPGW

>member
-1 MNERS
+1 MNDRYA
-6 PEYAD
+6 EYAN
-11 RIAAAGSIETR
+11 RIAAAGSIDER
-22 AEVAARWILAEFDA
+22 SDLAARWILAEFDA
-36 YYVESRNIPN
+36 YYVESRSIPN
-46 LAKAAFERRDPAMS
+46 LAKSAFERRDPATS
-60 LDLSLRRLSVYSISV
+60 LDLSLRRLSVYSVSV
-75 HALARGLREALPS
+75 HTLARRLRDALPS
-88 AAEDESFWARIE
+88 AAEDETFWERIE
-100 ARYLTLIE
+100 ARYLTLIA
-108 GRYESDIAY
+108 GRYESDLAF

-146 SERSTAVRIDFP
+146 SERSAAVRIDFP
-158 VAPGGDL
+158 ITPGSNL
-165 AALVDRILDVPCF
+165 AALVNRVLDVPRF
-178 ERPWRDREGD
+178 EQPWRDRAGD
-188 VRRVAER
+188 VRRIVQR
-195 LRSIFGDG
+195 LESIFSSTGL
-203 GRRPVAGQDRSTS
+203 RPV
-216 GGGERAPVAEQARS
+216 E
-230 TSGGGEHR
+230 
-238 PVAGQDRSASDDRG
+238 
-252 RTHAVERPWPIAG
+252 
-265 DGARRP
+265 
-271 VQIQM
+271 IQM
-276 TDAGFFRNRGAYVV
+276 TDAGFFRNRGGYIV
-290 GRIVF
+290 GRIIF
-295 DDASA
+295 DDSSA
-300 TPLILA
+300 MPLILA
-306 LLNHEAGIH
+306 LLNHDAGIY
-315 VQAVLAGEADAHN
+315 VQAILAGEADAHN

-345 ELAAFLHSV
+345 ELAAFLHTV

-383 ELAAHGEVFTTAVG
+383 ELAEHREVFTTAIG
-397 FRGSVAIGFAAA
+397 FRGSVAIGFAAP

-423 AQYKW
+423 EQYKW
-428 GAFPGIGAVLDKY
+428 GEFPGIRTVLDKY

-481 AESVSLRDDAVILK
+481 SESVSLRDDAVIHK

-507 VFFRDAT
+507 VFLQNAT

-563 EPLTRVKIRSNADR
+563 EPLTRVKVRSNAGR
-577 FDGEDDVPDWF
+577 VDGEDDIPDWF
-588 YEDGVVFL
+588 YEDGVIFL
-596 PEEIETG
+596 PEEIESG
-603 FRIHDRGLRRLFR
+603 FRIHDRGIRRLFR

-631 QHDLE
+631 QYDLD

-648 ERKLDPPGW
+648 QRKLEHPGW